1 VSPGV
6 WTVFADGASR
16 GNPGPASI
24 GVAVCDPSGREVHS
38 ISQRIGRATS
48 SEAEYRAAIAGLEAA
63 LALAARAVDLRTD
76 STLVVR
82 HLQHRLPVRNQR
94 LRPLFE
100 RLVDL
105 RRRFESLS
113 VTPVSRVENER
124 ADALAHQALD
134 RADS

>member
-1 VSPGV
+1 MSPGAWNV
-6 WTVFADGASR
+6 YVDGASR

-24 GVAVCDPSGREVHS
+24 GVAVCDPPGHEVHT
-38 ISQRIGRATS
+38 ISQRIGNATS

-63 LALAARAVDLRTD
+63 LALGASAVNLRTD
-76 STLVVR
+76 STLIVR
-82 HLQHRLPVRNQR
+82 HLQHRLRVRDQR

-105 RRRFESLS
+105 RRRFDSFS
-113 VTPVSRVENER
+113 VTSVPRAENAR
-124 ADALAHQALD
+124 ADALANRALD

>member
-1 VSPGV
+1 MSPGV
-6 WTVFADGASR
+6 WTVYADGASR

-24 GVAVCDPSGREVHS
+24 GVAVCDPSGREVHT
-38 ISQRIGRATS
+38 ISQRIGRTTA

-63 LALAARAVDLRTD
+63 LALGARTVKLHTD
-76 STLVVR
+76 SSLVVR
-82 HLQHRLPVRNQR
+82 HLQHRLRVRNQQ

-113 VTPVSRVENER
+113 VMPISRAENER
-124 ADALAHQALD
+124 ADSLANQALD
-134 RADS
+134 REDS

>member
-1 VSPGV
+1 VSLGV

-38 ISQRIGRATS
+38 ISRRIGSATG

-63 LALAARAVDLRTD
+63 LALGARAVDVRTD
-76 STLVVR
+76 STLVLR
-82 HLQHRLPVRNQR
+82 HLQHRLPVRNPR

-105 RRRFESLS
+105 RRRFESISL
-113 VTPVSRVENER
+113 TPITRAENER
-124 ADALAHQALD
+124 ADALANKALD